1 MAANSHGGGS
11 SFGHSA
17 PYRSREGLT
26 TRSISGSNEIQLRID
41 PMDLDDE
48 ISGLRGQVKKLRNVA
63 EEIGT
68 EVKQQKNFLEQMQ
81 LTMIKAQAGVKNN
94 LRRLNKSI
102 IKSGSNHVVHVI
114 VFALVCFFIVYLWS
128 KMSRK

>member
-1 MAANSHGGGS
+1 MAADSHGGGS
-11 SFGHSA
+11 SFGHAA

-26 TRSISGSNEIQLRID
+26 TRSVAGSNEIQLRID
-41 PMDLDDE
+41 PMDFDDE
-48 ISGLRGQVKKLRNVA
+48 ISGLRGQVRKLRNVA

-68 EVKQQKNFLEQMQ
+68 EVKQQKDFLEQLQ

-102 IKSGSNHVVHVI
+102 IQNGSSHIVHVI